1 MADYD
6 LQYQDTY
13 IDALLATAKELKT
26 AGYIYKGVATP
37 STNPGTPTERVAYL
51 ASEPGTYTNFGGI
64 VIASGLYS
72 LTYASGTWTGTQMQ
86 AGSDIEVVQTTGDSI
101 TDVMSQK
108 AVTDEINSIKI
119 SQKVKFVTAF
129 QIAASNSSTALYST
143 ALNFT
148 AGKKYKIRLRASASY
163 SNSTA
168 FILQTAYNTAA
179 GQKVLFSIPSGSKS
193 AEYDYDCADA
203 LLKYVAIYSSGAHTI
218 TYNVAIYEY
227 LEEAWDSSKHGITYV
242 DYFLSLTN
250 FKVAQGNST
259 NSICINVH
267 EGEKLYIHA
276 NNTRQCQYALL
287 TSLPTLSQN
296 QDISSYIVSSNIMS
310 ADTDTEIIIPK
321 NVTIIWI
328 NISTYYSNRLL
339 NYSPSSY
346 RIENGNLYGLIKND
360 NYIEVSTTIANGR
373 FVERNLYLSPNNK
386 RFAATANTK
395 GKYLNVKAGECYR
408 ICADKGHETQIATL
422 KSIANVVAD
431 YDVADAIRTFRVPSG
446 QEVFIRIDE
455 GETILWMNLQ
465 TVSGGVTYSF
475 DGSIYDAVEKP
486 RKIGGSPI
494 LLLPIYGQ
502 SLAIGGDTTRL
513 TTKPQFPTITFNTE
527 SIYNVFSD
535 NVETSKE
542 GLLDSLVENY
552 CKETIISYADVAS
565 TIVSFSSG
573 TGSTSITG
581 LKKGTT
587 NYNNLL
593 SKIQQ
598 AFGLSN
604 GNLVVPAFCW
614 VQGEED
620 RFDTHTS
627 DYKGELTQLRA
638 DLDADIKAITGQTQ
652 DVHCIV
658 YQTNQLSIG
667 GSHYLPNNYQSGDY
681 GALMSVPQAQYEL
694 IRDNAYFHASTPIY
708 MMSYYISSNGY
719 AIHITNESQ
728 RLLGYYEG
736 LQAQRM
742 LSGGADIGLYV
753 TSVEKI
759 DNTHIKVNI
768 HTPCPP
774 LVIDTEQVYE
784 VAGYGFSVITSNNE
798 NILQSVTIA
807 PNHYSEQSII
817 IETSADCTNAKVRY
831 GVNGTIAIN
840 SSGFKQGSR
849 GNIRDS
855 QGLEYMANINGKKV
869 PMHNWLYFFEEIVS

>member
-6 LQYQDTY
+6 LKYTGQQ
-13 IDALLATAKELKT
+13 IDSLLDAANELKT

-86 AGSDIEVVQTTGDSI
+86 AGSNIEVVQTTGQS
-101 TDVMSQK
+101 TSAVMSQK

-163 SNSTA
+163 TNNAS
-168 FILQTAYNTAA
+168 FILQLAYNTAT
-179 GQKVLFSIPSGSKS
+179 GQKALFSLPSGSKS
-193 AEYDYDCADA
+193 AEYDYYCTDA
-203 LLKYVAIYSSGAHTI
+203 SLKYVAIWASGAHTI

-227 LEEAWDSSKHGITYV
+227 LEEAWDSSKHGITYA
-242 DYFLSLTN
+242 DYFLSLAN
-250 FKVAQGNST
+250 FKIAQGNST

-276 NNTRQCQYALL
+276 NNSRLCQYALL
-287 TSLPTLSQN
+287 TSLPTLSHN
-296 QDISSYIVSSNIMS
+296 LDMSNYVVTYNMMS

-328 NISTYYSNRLL
+328 NISTYYNNVLID
-339 NYSPSSY
+339 YCPSYQIGS
-346 RIENGNLYGLIKND
+346 GNLYGLIKND
-360 NYIEVSTTIANGR
+360 NYIEVATSIPTDR
-373 FVERNLYLSPNNK
+373 FVDRNLYLALNNK

-408 ICADKGHETQIATL
+408 ICADKGHATQIATL

-431 YDVADAIRTFRVPSG
+431 YDVADAIRTFNVPSG

-455 GETILWMNLQ
+455 GETILWMNIQ

-475 DGSIYDAVEKP
+475 EGSIYDAVEKP
-486 RKIGGSPI
+486 HKIGGSPI

-527 SIYNVFSD
+527 TIYNVFTD
-535 NVETSKE
+535 DVETSKE
-542 GLLDSLVENY
+542 GLLDSLVENF
-552 CKETIISYADVAS
+552 CKEKIISYTDVAS

-604 GNLVVPAFCW
+604 ANLVVPAFCW

-627 DYKGELTQLRA
+627 DYKGELAQLRA

-708 MMSYYISSNGY
+708 MMSFYISSNGY

-742 LSGGADIGLYV
+742 LNGGADIGLYV
-753 TSVEKI
+753 TSVEKV

-807 PNHYSEQSII
+807 PNHFSEQSII
-817 IETSADCTNAKVRY
+817 IETSADCTGAKVRY

-869 PMHNWLYFFEEIVS
+869 PMHNWLYFFEEVIS